1 MTLHPVQCGAM
12 RWSWTLPALLLALS
26 ALGGCVTDE
35 REWMKLNERYT
46 VAEFQ
51 RDREACTTKGKM
63 DDTCMRNRGWVA
75 VNPGGK
81 AETGKDPHARDLQ
94 GPAARDRR
102 Y

>member
-1 MTLHPVQCGAM
+1 M
-12 RWSWTLPALLLALS
+12 RWPRPLLALL
-26 ALGGCVTDE
+26 AALPVLGGCVTDE

-51 RDREACTTKGKM
+51 RDREACMKNGKI
-63 DDTCMRNRGWVA
+63 DDACMKARGWVA

-81 AETGKDPHARDLQ
+81 VETSKDPHARDLQ
-94 GPAARDRR
+94 PPSARGRN

>member
-1 MTLHPVQCGAM
+1 M
-12 RWSWTLPALLLALS
+12 RWIRGLLALLLLPLV
-26 ALGGCVTDE
+26 LGGCVTDE

-51 RDREACTTKGKM
+51 RDREACLKSGKI
-63 DDTCMRNRGWVA
+63 DDACMKARGWIA

-81 AETGKDPHARDLQ
+81 SEAAKDPYARDLQ
-94 GPAARDRR
+94 GPTGRGR

>member
-1 MTLHPVQCGAM
+1 M
-12 RWSWTLPALLLALS
+12 RWLRHLSALLLALP

-51 RDREACTTKGKM
+51 RDREACMKSGKI
-63 DDTCMRNRGWVA
+63 DDLCMRERGWVA

-81 AETGKDPHARDLQ
+81 SETPKDPHARDLAPPSSR
-94 GPAARDRR
+94 GR

>member
-1 MTLHPVQCGAM
+1 M
-12 RWSWTLPALLLALS
+12 RWIRRLSVLLLLLP

-51 RDREACTTKGKM
+51 RDREACMKSGKGGKI
-63 DDTCMRNRGWVA
+63 DDACMKARGWIA
-75 VNPGGK
+75 VNPGSK
-81 AETGKDPHARDLQ
+81 AEVAKDPYARDLQ
-94 GPAARDRR
+94 GPTGRGR

>member
-1 MTLHPVQCGAM
+1 M
-12 RWSWTLPALLLALS
+12 RWSRALLALLVVVP

-51 RDREACTTKGKM
+51 RDREACMVKGKI
-63 DDTCMRNRGWVA
+63 DDACMRSRGWVA

-81 AETGKDPHARDLQ
+81 AETPKDPHARDLQ
-94 GPAARDRR
+94 PPAYRPNR
-102 Y
+102 

>member
-1 MTLHPVQCGAM
+1 M
-12 RWSWTLPALLLALS
+12 RGSWSLAALLLVLP

-51 RDREACTTKGKM
+51 RDREACMKSGKI
-63 DDTCMRNRGWVA
+63 DDACMKSRGWVA

-81 AETGKDPHARDLQ
+81 AETSKDPHARDLQ
-94 GPAARDRR
+94 APAYRNTR
-102 Y
+102 

>member
-1 MTLHPVQCGAM
+1 M
-12 RWSWTLPALLLALS
+12 RWLRALSALLLLAPV
-26 ALGGCVTDE
+26 LGGCVTDE

-51 RDREACTTKGKM
+51 RDREACMKSGKI
-63 DDTCMRNRGWVA
+63 DDACMKARGWVA

-81 AETGKDPHARDLQ
+81 AETPKDPHARDLQ

>member
-1 MTLHPVQCGAM
+1 M
-12 RWSWTLPALLLALS
+12 RGSWSLAALLLVLP

-51 RDREACTTKGKM
+51 RDREACMKS
-63 DDTCMRNRGWVA
+63 RGWVA

-81 AETGKDPHARDLQ
+81 AETGKDPHARDLSA
-94 GPAARDRR
+94 PAYRGGR
-102 Y
+102 

>member
-1 MTLHPVQCGAM
+1 M
-12 RWSWTLPALLLALS
+12 RWFRRLPVLLIAQP

-35 REWMKLNERYT
+35 REWMKLNQRYT

-51 RDREACTTKGKM
+51 RDREDCMKSGKL
-63 DDTCMRNRGWVA
+63 DDACMRARGWVA

-81 AETGKDPHARDLQ
+81 TEASKDPHARDLQ
-94 GPAARDRR
+94 APAGRDRR

>member
-1 MTLHPVQCGAM
+1 M
-12 RWSWTLPALLLALS
+12 RWPRPLLALL
-26 ALGGCVTDE
+26 AALPVLGGCVTDE

-51 RDREACTTKGKM
+51 RDRDACTKDGKI
-63 DDTCMRNRGWVA
+63 DDACMKARGWVA

-81 AETGKDPHARDLQ
+81 VETPKDPHARDLQ
-94 GPAARDRR
+94 PPSSRGRN

>member
-1 MTLHPVQCGAM
+1 M
-12 RWSWTLPALLLALS
+12 RWPRVLPALLLLAPF
-26 ALGGCVTDE
+26 LGGCVTDE

-51 RDREACTTKGKM
+51 RDREACMKGGRI
-63 DDTCMRNRGWVA
+63 DDACMRAKGWVA

-81 AETGKDPHARDLQ
+81 AETAKDPHARDLQ
-94 GPAARDRR
+94 PPSSRGRN

>member
-1 MTLHPVQCGAM
+1 M
-12 RWSWTLPALLLALS
+12 RWSWSLSALLLVLP

-51 RDREACTTKGKM
+51 RDREACMKKGTI
-63 DDTCMRNRGWVA
+63 DDACMRGRGWVA

-81 AETGKDPHARDLQ
+81 AETAKDPHARDLQ
-94 GPAARDRR
+94 PPAGRDRR